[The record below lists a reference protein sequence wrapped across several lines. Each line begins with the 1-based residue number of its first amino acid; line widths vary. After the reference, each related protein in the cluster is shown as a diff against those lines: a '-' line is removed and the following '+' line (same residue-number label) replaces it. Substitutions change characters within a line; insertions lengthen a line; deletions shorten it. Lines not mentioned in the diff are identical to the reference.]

1 MNLEANQ
8 GFKLIAKAIEN
19 DRKDRMYQQWL
30 HDSARFEIN
39 FNDYVK
45 ASKPYRKSTQEE
57 KEEIL
62 KKYGGR

>member
-1 MNLEANQ
+1 MNLEASQ
-8 GFKLIAKAIEN
+8 GFELIVKAIEN
-19 DRKDRMYQQWL
+19 DSRDRMYQQWL
-30 HDSARFEIN
+30 HDSARFEIS
-39 FNDYVK
+39 FQDYMK